1 MLIADNS
8 AAIVELGVAAIV
20 LLSALQP
27 EKTFSWPKIAV
38 QYAYGAH
45 DGTTTC
51 CFLKTPKIRETWSF
65 LVTIVGGGR
74 ERRKV

>member
-8 AAIVELGVAAIV
+8 AAIVELGVPAIV
-20 LLSALQP
+20 LLGALQP

-38 QYAYGAH
+38 QYAHGAH

-51 CFLKTPKIRETWSF
+51 CFSENP
-65 LVTIVGGGR
+65 
-74 ERRKV
+74 

>member
-8 AAIVELGVAAIV
+8 ATIVELGVAAIV
-20 LLSALQP
+20 LLGTLQP

-38 QYAYGAH
+38 QYVHGAH
-45 DGTTTC
+45 GGTTTC

-65 LVTIVGGGR
+65 LLTIVGGGR
-74 ERRKV
+74 KRRKV